1 MKILNEP
8 IDMIAIFEGGSNKI
22 TPFKFK
28 YRDSAV
34 KVEKIS
40 KVYEEKLAGN
50 RRIVFVCIH
59 NQKDIYEIK
68 YEVDTFKWFLF
79 KK

>member
-8 IDMIAIFEGGSNKI
+8 IDMIAIFKSDSGEI

-28 YRDSAV
+28 YNDMPI
-34 KVEKIS
+34 KVQ
-40 KVYEEKLAGN
+40 KVLKAYEEKIAGN
-50 RRIVFVCIH
+50 RRKVFVCLH

-68 YEVDTFKWFLF
+68 YEVDSLKWYLF

>member
-8 IDMIAIFEGGSNKI
+8 IDMVAIFESATGKI
-22 TPFKFK
+22 RPFKFK
-28 YRDSAV
+28 YNDMGI
-34 KVEKIS
+34 KIQKIT
-40 KVYEEKLAGN
+40 KVYEEKFAGN

-59 NQKDIYEIK
+59 NNKDIYEIK
-68 YEVDTFKWFLF
+68 YEIERLKWYLF

>member
-1 MKILNEP
+1 MKVLNEP
-8 IDMIAIFEGGSNKI
+8 IDMIAVFKSNLGQI

-28 YRDSAV
+28 YKDMTI
-34 KVEKIS
+34 KVEKIV
-40 KVYEEKLAGN
+40 KTYEEKLAGN

-59 NQKDIYEIK
+59 NNKDIYEIK
-68 YEVDTFKWFLF
+68 YEIDTLKWFLF

>member
-8 IDMIAIFEGGSNKI
+8 IDMIAVFKKETGQII
-22 TPFKFK
+22 PFKFK
-28 YRDSAV
+28 YDDKSI
-34 KVEKIS
+34 KVERVC

-50 RRIVFVCIH
+50 RRVVFVCIH
-59 NQKDIYEIK
+59 NEKDVYEIK
-68 YEVDTFKWFLF
+68 YEADSFKWYLF